1 MQKLMNKL
9 MLETSGKVGIGK
21 ANLLLSNKGPSHQLK
36 PEAPGVRPQRHGKKP
51 YHGERPKFNL
61 LQLPKLL
68 KDQNGATLHGN
79 LVHLQQ
85 HHLQR
90 GRSPIHGTSGAL
102 GGSSE

>member
-1 MQKLMNKL
+1 MNKL
-9 MLETSGKVGIGK
+9 EPATNGRVGTGK

-68 KDQNGATLHGN
+68 KDRNGAILHGS
-79 LVHLQQ
+79 LGHLQQ
-85 HHLQR
+85 HHLHR
-90 GRSPIHGTSGAL
+90 GRSPISHGMSGAL